1 MTDLMHRIQVG
12 REGQQI
18 RQIVHGNLTINTGGV
33 AAGAVASASAAA
45 AGLRTDMRIFHTTR
59 GQQQS
64 PYVAVTGTQCDAD
77 DTITIWM
84 VNSTTANAT
93 ASSALSLDYLA
104 LR

>member
-33 AAGAVASASAAA
+33 ATLAVASATAAA
-45 AGLRTDMRIFHTTR
+45 AGLRTDMKIFHSAR
-59 GQQQS
+59 GQVGL
-64 PYVAVTGTQCDAD
+64 PVVTGCQCDAD

-84 VNSTTANAT
+84 VNGTSANGT